1 MMASA
6 ASKASPSKHL
16 RGSGNHINKNKTI
29 TKKAPGGGNA
39 HSQKKPRRT
48 TPSLISIGKM
58 TFMAGGKQVTR
69 TVYRKNVGSGGNGG
83 NVATY
88 YKKKNPTTNKFEYKQ
103 VRKSMQTA

>member
-1 MMASA
+1 
-6 ASKASPSKHL
+6 
-16 RGSGNHINKNKTI
+16 
-29 TKKAPGGGNA
+29 
-39 HSQKKPRRT
+39 
-48 TPSLISIGKM
+48 M

-69 TVYRKNVGSGGNGG
+69 TVYRKNVGSGG